1 MEERRSAARPVQGG
15 SHNVILENRKKLS
28 VSGVKDVLNFDEES
42 VSLMTDC
49 GKVTVKG
56 SLLHVNKLSLETGEV
71 TVEGRVDSLL
81 YSDEEGKREGESL
94 LRRMFG

>member
-1 MEERRSAARPVQGG
+1 MEERRSMGKPAGGG

-28 VSGVKDVLNFDEES
+28 VSGVKDVENFDEEN
-42 VSLMTDC
+42 VCLLTEC
-49 GKVTVKG
+49 GKLTVKG

-71 TVEGRVDSLL
+71 TVEGNVDALS
-81 YSDEEGKREGESL
+81 YSTEEGKREGESI